1 MTTEREAW
9 LRGPIPGI
17 PPLLMP
23 VAHALVQVV
32 EDVEAS
38 CRSLTVAE
46 LWSRP
51 GGAASIGFHLKHLP
65 GSLDRLFTYARG
77 EALTPAQLE
86 RLRAETV
93 EGEPDSVAPL
103 IDGLHQ
109 AVEAAVA
116 QLAAAD
122 PEALTEPRAV
132 GRARLPSSVGGLLF
146 HAAEHAARHSGQIAT
161 TLRIVRGLGG
171 GITSSSATRAS
182 RSG

>member
-1 MTTEREAW
+1 MSQRQEAW
-9 LRGPIPGI
+9 LRGPIAGI

-77 EALTPAQLE
+77 EALTPAQRE
-86 RLRAETV
+86 RLHAETL
-93 EGEPDSVAPL
+93 EGDPEDVVPL
-103 IDGLHQ
+103 IDGVHQ
-109 AVEAAVA
+109 AVEAALA
-116 QLAAAD
+116 QLAATD
-122 PEALTEPRAV
+122 PETLTEPRAV

-161 TLRIVRGLGG
+161 TLRIVRGMD
-171 GITSSSATRAS
+171 R
-182 RSG
+182 R